1 MFDTY
6 HVVIFECDEG
16 GETIWKITF
25 PGIAD
30 SKPFH
35 ILKKEEQNTETLEV
49 ILQKLLS
56 RYDMP
61 PFPIK
66 VIEILP
72 NEIAQGRDI
81 QNIKKSWV
89 SVVNYNM

>member
-6 HVVIFECDEG
+6 PVVIFECSEDG
-16 GETIWKITF
+16 DIVWKITF

-30 SKPFH
+30 SKPYH
-35 ILKKEEQNTETLEV
+35 VLKKEEQNTETLEN
-49 ILQKLLS
+49 ILRELLS
-56 RYDMP
+56 KYDMP

-81 QNIKKSWV
+81 QNITKSWV
-89 SVVNYNM
+89 CVVNYKL